1 MVRVVRLEVISLLRG
16 LFATRLV
23 DRLRLWCLY
32 VLKEIFVVDLEVSV
46 FEFPCLE
53 VSAEMRQTYPFSIRT
68 YTTVLI
74 APHLMKIIST
84 NVSSYF
90 EGMDDLFNCRTK

>member
-1 MVRVVRLEVISLLRG
+1 M
-16 LFATRLV
+16 
-23 DRLRLWCLY
+23 WYLY

-53 VSAEMRQTYPFSIRT
+53 VSTEMRQTYPFSIRI

-74 APHLMKIIST
+74 APHLVKIIST

-90 EGMDDLFNCRTK
+90 EGWMTCSTVERN

>member
-1 MVRVVRLEVISLLRG
+1 MGRVVRLEVISLLRV

-23 DRLRLWCLY
+23 VDRLRLWYFY
-32 VLKEIFVVDLEVSV
+32 VLKEIFVVDLEVPV
-46 FEFPCLE
+46 FEFPCQE
-53 VSAEMRQTYPFSIRT
+53 VSTEMRQTYPFSIRT

-90 EGMDDLFNCRTK
+90 EDG

>member
-1 MVRVVRLEVISLLRG
+1 M
-16 LFATRLV
+16 
-23 DRLRLWCLY
+23 
-32 VLKEIFVVDLEVSV
+32 DLEVSV

-53 VSAEMRQTYPFSIRT
+53 VSTEMRQTYPFSIRI

-74 APHLMKIIST
+74 GPHLMKIIST

-90 EGMDDLFNCRTK
+90 EDG